1 MLSYVIHH
9 QKLFTHILPSPR
21 RNPVHPAH
29 LFTGHRQFLS
39 RERNSFSQNKH
50 LLYRRECPTLL
61 IKMSPDSFIVQL
73 SRTGQENYPNRYET
87 FVRAYLKQDPHSL
100 QAVMIMLMK
109 MQITKMIIMLR
120 LTTILSQGI
129 RVYFYVIII
138 IIYLRVV

>member
-1 MLSYVIHH
+1 
-9 QKLFTHILPSPR
+9 
-21 RNPVHPAH
+21 
-29 LFTGHRQFLS
+29 
-39 RERNSFSQNKH
+39 
-50 LLYRRECPTLL
+50 
-61 IKMSPDSFIVQL
+61 MSPDSFIVQL

-87 FVRAYLKQDPHSL
+87 FVRAYLEQDPHSL